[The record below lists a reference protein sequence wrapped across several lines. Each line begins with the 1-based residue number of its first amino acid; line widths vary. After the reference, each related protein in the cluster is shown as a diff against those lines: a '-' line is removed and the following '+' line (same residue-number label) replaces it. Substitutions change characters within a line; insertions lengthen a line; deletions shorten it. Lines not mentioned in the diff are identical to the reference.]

1 MRKIILV
8 IALLCLSF
16 SFISCTESNISTD
29 INNEQ
34 DTENESYVEYEIPE
48 VFVVRCCY
56 DGYDVYNSSYNGCAY
71 LLYNK
76 DGNMYRYEKTGNI
89 YVCENPDCV
98 KDQLD
103 EFLSDY
109 YDGKLEG
116 EVRLIESYSDEEGVQ
131 RCLTDLQNVIN
142 NKEAEMVSGSDI
154 TVGTISKYH
163 DEFYGV
169 YYDENHE
176 LKTICLYITEE
187 YKSRSLD
194 DKGVPSIINWIRF
207 NRY

>member
-1 MRKIILV
+1 MKKKIFSTILFL
-8 IALLCLSF
+8 ILSLCL
-16 SFISCTESNISTD
+16 ISCTNKEISDETT
-29 INNEQ
+29 NAQ
-34 DTENESYVEYEIPE
+34 DLDENYVEYEIPE

-56 DGYDVYNSSYNGCAY
+56 DGYDVYNSAYNGCAY

-89 YVCENPDCV
+89 YVLENPNCV

-103 EFLSDY
+103 GFLSDY

-116 EVRLIESYSDEEGVQ
+116 EVSLIKLYSDEEGVQ

-154 TVGTISKYH
+154 TVGTISSYH

-187 YKSRSLD
+187 FENWTLD
-194 DKGVPSIINWIRF
+194 DKGVPSIINWIRY
-207 NRY
+207 NH